1 MSNVQGVE
9 TYGVKFGW
17 RWFQDL
23 KVRRGIRWI
32 PLPWGFTV
40 PKIGSAQQPTRVSH
54 RRLNWEGGQRWWYYD
69 TQFSIT
75 KTVVGHPGGSVTI
88 PPEVCCRSVVL
99 GLDNSSKKKKTT
111 VMMCVCVCVF
121 EWKER
126 WCYHSTYVTLVM
138 SWLEIKH
145 FTSSCSS
152 GFTVSLNL
160 SGHRGAVLG
169 FGKPLDQHQKWV
181 LIIKYF
187 NSMYHTLASWA
198 LRSGSMGSLSFENW
212 ICTGWTVG
220 DWNMLCRHVHYS
232 TYWVIQSLP
241 SWICLVISHETL
253 NKESD
258 SDSWSL
264 RASSDPSVS
273 CSLGRQAHR
282 EGLSGY
288 CTRGRGRT

>member
-1 MSNVQGVE
+1 MFKELRPMESSLDGGGSKTWKWE
-9 TYGVKFGW
+9 E
-17 RWFQDL
+17 
-23 KVRRGIRWI
+23 
-32 PLPWGFTV
+32 GFD
-40 PKIGSAQQPTRVSH
+40 GFLCLEGLQY
-54 RRLNWEGGQRWWYYD
+54 RRLDQPSNRLESLTEGSTERED
-69 TQFSIT
+69 S
-75 KTVVGHPGGSVTI
+75 VGGTMIHSSQSPRLLLVILEGRLPSLQ
-88 PPEVCCRSVVL
+88 RSVV
-99 GLDNSSKKKKTT
+99 GRSCWAWTTARKKKKNYSND
-111 VMMCVCVCVF
+111 VCVCVF

-212 ICTGWTVG
+212 ICTGW
-220 DWNMLCRHVHYS
+220 
-232 TYWVIQSLP
+232 
-241 SWICLVISHETL
+241 
-253 NKESD
+253 
-258 SDSWSL
+258 
-264 RASSDPSVS
+264 
-273 CSLGRQAHR
+273 
-282 EGLSGY
+282 GLEHAV
-288 CTRGRGRT
+288 

>member
-99 GLDNSSKKKKTT
+99 GLDNSSKKKKNYSND
-111 VMMCVCVCVF
+111 VCVCVCVWMKRAMMLPQHIRHLGH
-121 EWKER
+121 ELAWNQ
-126 WCYHSTYVTLVM
+126 TL
-138 SWLEIKH
+138 H
-145 FTSSCSS
+145 
-152 GFTVSLNL
+152 
-160 SGHRGAVLG
+160 
-169 FGKPLDQHQKWV
+169 
-181 LIIKYF
+181 LI
-187 NSMYHTLASWA
+187 
-198 LRSGSMGSLSFENW
+198 
-212 ICTGWTVG
+212 
-220 DWNMLCRHVHYS
+220 MLIRLY
-232 TYWVIQSLP
+232 
-241 SWICLVISHETL
+241 
-253 NKESD
+253 
-258 SDSWSL
+258 
-264 RASSDPSVS
+264 SVS
-273 CSLGRQAHR
+273 QLIRPQGGGV
-282 EGLSGY
+282 GLW
-288 CTRGRGRT
+288 